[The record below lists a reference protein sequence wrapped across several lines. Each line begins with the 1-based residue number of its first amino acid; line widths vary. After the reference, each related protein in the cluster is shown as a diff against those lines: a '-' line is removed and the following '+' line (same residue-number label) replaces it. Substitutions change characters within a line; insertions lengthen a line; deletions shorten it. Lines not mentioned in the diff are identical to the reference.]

1 MVKVTVRAKRAG
13 ENHHNARYTDRE
25 VELVRRLHEEGMGY
39 RRLSRKMD
47 MPIRTIRDILA
58 YRRR

>member
-1 MVKVTVRAKRAG
+1 MVKQRIRLKRVG
-13 ENHHNARYTDRE
+13 ENHHNAKYTDRE
-25 VELVRRLHEEGMGY
+25 VELVRQLHEQGLGY
-39 RRLSRKMD
+39 RRLSDKME

>member
-1 MVKVTVRAKRAG
+1 MVKQRVRVKRVG
-13 ENHHNARYTDRE
+13 ENHHNARYTDHE
-25 VELVRRLHEEGMGY
+25 VELLRQLHEQGLGY
-39 RRLSRKMD
+39 RRLSAKME